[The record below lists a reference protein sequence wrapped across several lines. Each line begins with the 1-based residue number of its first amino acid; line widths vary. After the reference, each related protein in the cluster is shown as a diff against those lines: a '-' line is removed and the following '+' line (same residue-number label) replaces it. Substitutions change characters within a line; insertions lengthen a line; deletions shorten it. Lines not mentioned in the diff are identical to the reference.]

1 MANIRRLLAFYI
13 FDILYNQLFVNE
25 EILFADIEIISLHL
39 QIIDIYDG

>member
-13 FDILYNQLFVNE
+13 FDILHNQLFANI

-39 QIIDIYDG
+39 QIIDI